1 MGGIAVKL
9 NVVRASRGVHWV
21 KQGVRAFMKQPL
33 AMIGLFFMFMASM
46 SIATLLPFVG
56 SIVAMMLLPGATL
69 GLMAAAKESTLGKF
83 PMPSILVMAFRA
95 GQQRLRAMLV
105 LGALYAGALLLV
117 MGITA
122 LVDGGQFAR
131 LYLFGGKIT
140 EDLLSS
146 SDFVT
151 ATWLAMGLYLPVS
164 MVFWHAPGLVHWYG
178 VSPVKSLFFSGVAC
192 LRNMWAYTVY
202 SLVWMGIFLAM
213 GLVVTTVAAVTGT
226 PGLLSAVL
234 LPSAMLIVAVFF
246 TSIYFTFE
254 DSFLPTE
261 SDNATLMKD

>member
-1 MGGIAVKL
+1 MKL
-9 NVVRASRGVHWV
+9 NIVPASRGLHWV
-21 KQGVRAFMKQPL
+21 KQGVRAFFKQPL
-33 AMIGLFFMFMASM
+33 AMIGLFFMFMAAM
-46 SIATLLPFVG
+46 SIATMLPFIG
-56 SIVAMMLLPGATL
+56 SVIAMMILPGATL
-69 GLMAAAKESTLGKF
+69 GLMAASKESTVGKF

-95 GQQRLRAMLV
+95 GKQRLQAMLI

-117 MGITA
+117 MGITT

-140 EDLLSS
+140 DELLNSGE
-146 SDFVT
+146 FVT
-151 ATWLAMGLYLPVS
+151 ATWLAMALYLPVS

-192 LRNMWAYTVY
+192 LRNIWAYTVY
-202 SLVWMGIFLAM
+202 SVVWMGIFLAM
-213 GLVVTTVAAVTGT
+213 GLTVTTIAAVSGN
-226 PGLLSAVL
+226 PALLGVML

-254 DSFLPTE
+254 DSFVPSE
-261 SDNATLMKD
+261 SDTPTLEESLPP